1 MKIFFYKCNL
11 EFEYPFT
18 ISKGTKT
25 HQPAL
30 IICVDH
36 DHIKGYGEAPS
47 IAYYNISV
55 EQMIDDLKLAL
66 KDFDLNK
73 FNCAEDCWTHLY
85 NKIPNNNF
93 ALCAIDMA
101 LHDWFAKKN
110 HKKLYETFNSKWTNI
125 PPTDYTIGIDSI
137 ELMEQKIMAHPM
149 PIYKIKLGL
158 GNEERILESIS
169 RLTDSRI
176 RIDFNEGLT
185 VNRFLEIYP
194 LFEKYNIELL
204 EQPLSK
210 LDEDGMKHIFKHS
223 KIDLFADE
231 FCVKEHDVE
240 KCVNKFHGIN
250 IKLTKC
256 GGITPALRM
265 IKRANELG
273 LKVMIGTMNESSIGT
288 AAIAHFLPQLS
299 KVDMDG
305 VLLLKET
312 FASGILFDKNAVCH
326 EPNEL
331 GLGVIINEIELN
343 KFLLDEMAIRI
354 I

>member
-1 MKIFFYKCNL
+1 MKIFFYKSNL

-36 DHIKGYGEAPS
+36 DNINGYGEAPS

-55 EQMIDDLKLAL
+55 EQMIMDLKLAL

-73 FNCAEDCWTHLY
+73 FYCAEDCWTYLN
-85 NKIPNNNF
+85 NKMPNNNF

-110 HKKLYETFNSKWTNI
+110 GRKLFETFYSNWTDI

-137 ELMEQKIMAHPM
+137 ELMEQKIKAHPM

-158 GNEERILESIS
+158 GNEEKILESIS
-169 RLTDSRI
+169 RLTDSKI

-185 VNRFLEIYP
+185 ADRFLELYP

-210 LDEDGMKHIFKHS
+210 LDEDGMNLIFKHT

-231 FCVKEHDVE
+231 FCVKELDVE
-240 KCVNKFHGIN
+240 KCINKFHGIN

-273 LKVMIGTMNESSIGT
+273 LKVMMGTMNESSIGT
-288 AAIAHFLPQLS
+288 AAIAHFLPQLI

-312 FASGILFDKNAVCH
+312 FASGILYDRNAVCQ
-326 EPNEL
+326 EPNGL
-331 GLGVIINEIELN
+331 GLGVNIDEQILNEYLVEII
-343 KFLLDEMAIRI
+343 
-354 I
+354 

>member
-1 MKIFFYKCNL
+1 MKIFFYKSNL

-25 HQPAL
+25 HQSAL

-36 DHIKGYGEAPS
+36 DNIKGYGEAPS

-55 EQMIDDLKLAL
+55 EQMMDDLKLAL
-66 KDFDLNK
+66 KYFDLNK
-73 FNCAEDCWTHLY
+73 FNCAEDCWTYLY
-85 NKIPNNNF
+85 HQIPNNNF

-110 HKKLYETFNSKWTNI
+110 HKKLYETFNSNWTNI

-137 ELMEQKIMAHPM
+137 ELIEQKIKAHPM

-158 GNEERILESIS
+158 GNEEKILESIS
-169 RLTDSRI
+169 NCTKSKI

-185 VNRFLEIYP
+185 ADRFLQLYP

-210 LDEDGMKHIFKHS
+210 ADEKGMRTIFKQS

-231 FCVKEHDVE
+231 FCVKEHDVDR
-240 KCVNKFHGIN
+240 CIDKFNGIN

-273 LKVMIGTMNESSIGT
+273 LKVMMGTMNESSIGT
-288 AAIAHFLPQLS
+288 AAIAHFLPKLNL
-299 KVDMDG
+299 VDMDG

-312 FASGILFDKNAVCH
+312 FASGILFDKNAGCN
-326 EPNEL
+326 EPNGF
-331 GLGVIINEIELN
+331 GLGVNIAEQILNEYLIETT
-343 KFLLDEMAIRI
+343 
-354 I
+354 

>member
-1 MKIFFYKCNL
+1 MRIFFHKTNL

-25 HQPAL
+25 HQSAL
-30 IICVDH
+30 VICIENNN
-36 DHIKGYGEAPS
+36 IKGYGEAPS

-55 EQMIDDLKLAL
+55 EQMIMDIKLAL
-66 KDFDLNK
+66 KNFDLNS
-73 FNCAEDCWTHLY
+73 FNCAEECWAYLF
-85 NKIPNNNF
+85 NELPNNNF

-110 HKKLYETFNSKWTNI
+110 NQKLYETFNTPWTNI
-125 PPTDYTIGIDSI
+125 PPTDYTIGIDSV
-137 ELMEQKIMAHPM
+137 ELMEQKIKAHSM
-149 PIYKIKLGL
+149 LIYKIKLGL
-158 GNEERILESIS
+158 GNEEQILESIS
-169 RLTDSRI
+169 KFTDSKI
-176 RIDFNEGLT
+176 RIDFNEGLSSE
-185 VNRFLEIYP
+185 RFLKLYP

-210 LDEDGMKHIFKHS
+210 FDEQGMKEIFTVS

-231 FCVKEHDVE
+231 YCVTEQDIE
-240 KCVNKFHGIN
+240 KCINKFHGIN

-273 LKVMIGTMNESSIGT
+273 LKVMMGTMNESSIGT
-288 AAIAHFLPQLS
+288 AAIAHFLPQLA

-305 VLLLKET
+305 VLLLKEN
-312 FASGILFDKNAVCH
+312 FAHGINFDENNKCN
-326 EPNEL
+326 EPKGL
-331 GLGVIINEIELN
+331 GLGVIVDVESLRSCLVE
-343 KFLLDEMAIRI
+343 EY
-354 I
+354 